1 MATCTCTCSMVT
13 HSMAT
18 CTADNH
24 TALTCSSFESF
35 SWLAVTYQNN
45 PHHSYDTASA
55 LNSDYHEQAN
65 LLHEGLF
72 TLGGAGERMS
82 IVDCQRVRDGGGT
95 VLVHVATT
103 TVHSIIYWLALCV
116 YSTIW

>member
-1 MATCTCTCSMVT
+1 MHMYTCSMIT
-13 HSMAT
+13 RSMAT
-18 CTADNH
+18 WTADNH

-72 TLGGAGERMS
+72 ALGGAGERMS
-82 IVDCQRVRDGGGT
+82 IVDCQCVRDGGGT

-103 TVHSIIYWLALCV
+103 TVHSIIYWLALILCV